1 MEAKQLD
8 LNTYPK
14 LSELVE
20 YWSLCVILPLNAQD
34 TPSLKKDNAKG
45 ECRLPVFL
53 RQDRSLFERVLF
65 LICGDFAGINPKFW
79 GDLLQ
84 LSTDHGCLPFNVRI
98 ITEVNLLPLGSIV
111 SAMLARE
118 RTKVLFVDSGTQQ
131 RYRSIA
137 YLDIFDEI
145 RRQERL
151 TCSPH
156 ELNQLSELR
165 FRDFFVSQIEV
176 EQDTKP

>member
-1 MEAKQLD
+1 M
-8 LNTYPK
+8 
-14 LSELVE
+14 
-20 YWSLCVILPLNAQD
+20 
-34 TPSLKKDNAKG
+34 KKDNAKG

-118 RTKVLFVDSGTQQ
+118 RTKVLFVDSGTQE